1 MSESLELETPAG
13 LQPPETS
20 LGRGIFETV
29 AVRAGG
35 LPLSF
40 AISIVTSR
48 YLLPAGRGA
57 FVLGL
62 LTVTLTAALLGNV
75 GTALVHE
82 VGKDRSRAHSLYA
95 QAITLSALLGVIGAV
110 ALVPLDL
117 MFAQQDYRVVTFAV
131 VGLVPLLLTQTIS
144 SMLLA
149 LGRVRLWNVLQL
161 VLPATT
167 LLGMLV
173 LIVGLSKGVTGA
185 ITAWVAGQTA
195 AAVIG
200 LAATRAMWWPAVGL
214 RSLTRTRALLLFGL
228 RIGVVNLLSL
238 INYRVELV
246 ILERYRGLNGVGIYS
261 LAVSLAEL
269 LWLVSSAVATVLVAP
284 AIQSDEE
291 RAVEVVSAGV
301 RHALLGTALLA
312 VALGAVS
319 PWLVPTLFGPRYQ
332 PAAGALMILLPGMVA
347 FAPATVLAVFFSMRI
362 GRARYAFFLA
372 LGSALTTAV
381 VAMLLIPNYGLRGA
395 ALASTIGYISSIA
408 IALGLFVRLT
418 HVSVAKLLP
427 SLKEFV
433 VYRNAAL
440 RLVGRA

>member
-1 MSESLELETPAG
+1 MSESLELETPAE
-13 LQPPETS
+13 LQSPETS
-20 LGRGIFETV
+20 LRRGIFETV
-29 AVRAGG
+29 AVRTVG

-40 AISIVTSR
+40 GISIVTSR
-48 YLLPAGRGA
+48 FLLPVGRGA

-62 LTVTLTAALLGNV
+62 LTVTLTAALLGNI
-75 GTALVHE
+75 GTGLVHE
-82 VGKDRSRAHSLYA
+82 VGKDRSRARDLYA
-95 QAITLSALLGVIGAV
+95 RAITLTALLGVIGAV

-161 VLPATT
+161 VLPSIT

-185 ITAWVAGQTA
+185 ITAWVAGQTVA
-195 AAVIG
+195 AAFG
-200 LAATRAMWWPAVGL
+200 LAATRAMWWPPVGL
-214 RSLTRTRALLLFGL
+214 RSLAGMRPLFLFGL
-228 RIGVVNLLSL
+228 RIGLVNLVSL
-238 INYRVELV
+238 INYRIELI

-269 LWLVSSAVATVLVAP
+269 LWLVSSAIATVLVAP
-284 AIQSDEE
+284 AIQSDEK

-312 VALGAVS
+312 VGLGAAS
-319 PWLVPTLFGPRYQ
+319 PWLVPTLFGPRFQ
-332 PAAGALMILLPGMVA
+332 PAVVPLLILLPGMVI
-347 FAPATVLAVFFSMRI
+347 FAPGTVLAVFFSMRI
-362 GRARYAFFLA
+362 GRARYAFFLS
-372 LGSALTTAV
+372 LGSALTTAALAV
-381 VAMLLIPNYGLRGA
+381 LLIPSYGLRGA
-395 ALASTIGYISSIA
+395 AVASTVGYVSSMVIA
-408 IALGLFVRLT
+408 FVWFVRLT
-418 HVSVAKLLP
+418 HVSVANLFP
-427 SLKEFV
+427 SARELI

-440 RLVGRA
+440 KLARRA

>member
-1 MSESLELETPAG
+1 
-13 LQPPETS
+13 
-20 LGRGIFETV
+20 
-29 AVRAGG
+29 
-35 LPLSF
+35 
-40 AISIVTSR
+40 
-48 YLLPAGRGA
+48 
-57 FVLGL
+57 
-62 LTVTLTAALLGNV
+62 ALLGNI
-75 GTALVHE
+75 GTGLVHE
-82 VGKDRSRAHSLYA
+82 VGKDRSRARALYA
-95 QAITLSALLGVIGAV
+95 RAITLSALLGLIGAV

-117 MFAQQDYRVVTFAV
+117 TFAQQDYRVVTFAV

-185 ITAWVAGQTA
+185 ITAWVAGQTVA
-195 AAVIG
+195 AFIG
-200 LAATRAMWWPAVGL
+200 LTATRAMWWPPVGL
-214 RSLTRTRALLLFGL
+214 RSLGGMRPLFLFGL

-238 INYRVELV
+238 INYRIELI

-284 AIQSDEE
+284 AIQSDEK

-312 VALGAVS
+312 VALGVMS
-319 PWLVPTLFGPRYQ
+319 PWLVPTLFGPRFQ
-332 PAAGALMILLPGMVA
+332 PAVAALLILLPGMVA

-372 LGSALTTAV
+372 LGSALTTALLAV
-381 VAMLLIPNYGLRGA
+381 LLIPRFGLEGA
-395 ALASTIGYISSIA
+395 ALASTIGYVSSIV

-427 SLKEFV
+427 SLKELV
-433 VYRNAAL
+433 VYRNAVL
-440 RLVGRA
+440 RLAGRA